1 MHNYRPIENLDRSLR
16 CFLRIAQLG
25 SVSKAADDLG
35 QSQSSLSKQ
44 LSALEQ
50 NLGQALFISHRTRGQ
65 RERCRP
71 APTTGY
77 RTGVQ
82 PH

>member
-1 MHNYRPIENLDRSLR
+1 MHDFRPIENLDRSLR

-44 LSALEQ
+44 L
-50 NLGQALFISHRTRGQ
+50 
-65 RERCRP
+65 
-71 APTTGY
+71 
-77 RTGVQ
+77 
-82 PH
+82 

>member
-1 MHNYRPIENLDRSLR
+1 MHDFRPTDNLDRSLR

-44 LSALEQ
+44 LSALEHT
-50 NLGQALFISHRTRGQ
+50 LGQTLFT
-65 RERCRP
+65 
-71 APTTGY
+71 
-77 RTGVQ
+77 RTGRGSA
-82 PH
+82 